1 MPARLVPVNGKLN
14 SSSNC
19 MWFLGCGMKDV
30 GSGLWDVL
38 DALAVVIA
46 VRGTGTLGT
55 TTG

>member
-1 MPARLVPVNGKLN
+1 
-14 SSSNC
+14 
-19 MWFLGCGMKDV
+19 MKDV